1 MKPILEAK
9 PVWLRGGVA
18 LVCEKCTQQRYVED
32 FPEAAGDQ
40 RLNVKGYLKDR
51 LKAEG
56 RWGPIRVV
64 SSSCLDVCARGCVTV
79 LLAGLRDTTAA
90 EPRCIVVDP
99 LEGREALYEAV
110 LADLSPRGAAAE
122 RTESDGRG

>member
-1 MKPILEAK
+1 MKSIVETK
-9 PVWLRGGVA
+9 PTWLRGGIA

-32 FPEAAGDQ
+32 FPDAAGDE
-40 RLNVKGYLKDR
+40 RLNVKRYLKDR

-64 SSSCLDVCARGCVTV
+64 GSSCLDVCARGGVTV
-79 LLAGLRDTTAA
+79 LLAGIEDSTA

-99 LEGREALYEAV
+99 LEGREILYDAV
-110 LADLSPRGAAAE
+110 VAGLTPRGAPA
-122 RTESDGRG
+122 RTQS